1 MLTLSEG
8 PKPLGAVSA
17 AGVVVYCTV
26 AEGERVQS
34 PLVFGAVS
42 HPDKELTPPRQPRLV
57 RGWGRRPCP
66 PLSLKMS
73 VEDSTFSLYPRPLLR
88 PRGHDDPAGEG
99 PV

>member
-42 HPDKELTPPRQPRLV
+42 HPDKELTPP
-57 RGWGRRPCP
+57 P
-66 PLSLKMS
+66 PSTTTSQRMGPAAVPTSLT
-73 VEDSTFSLYPRPLLR
+73 EDER
-88 PRGHDDPAGEG
+88 
-99 PV
+99 